1 MLRTVERA
9 VDEIKATKVW
19 TYKDK
24 LYRIQTVT
32 IGMLSQDPN
41 GEWVPTV
48 IYGTHNVTH
57 DTQVVG
63 TQPLNFA
70 RPVTDFIAKFKPAD
84 A

>member
-1 MLRTVERA
+1 MLKTVEQA
-9 VDEIKATKVW
+9 VQTVKDTKVW

-32 IGMLSQDPN
+32 IGMLSQDVN

-48 IYGTHNVTH
+48 IYGTHNATH

-63 TQPLNFA
+63 TQPLNFC
-70 RPVTDFIAKFKPAD
+70 RPVTEFVAKFKPVD